1 MIHQIS
7 QKITDFLIF
16 KGIIEKEDSDVYV
29 YGYETFISGIIDFFL
44 IITIGVFLKC
54 PFNAFIFFIMFVSI
68 RLYTGGYHADTYVKC
83 KITMI
88 LILLTVLGL
97 SLIEFPFYTI
107 SLLMILLSITVYFQ
121 APIENK
127 NKPLDE
133 MEKKKYHRISI
144 ILSLLWGIIAIMIYF
159 FSINISVTI
168 SSTAFFITMLMI
180 VEIYRKEEKK
190 NEKE

>member
-1 MIHQIS
+1 
-7 QKITDFLIF
+7 
-16 KGIIEKEDSDVYV
+16 
-29 YGYETFISGIIDFFL
+29 
-44 IITIGVFLKC
+44 
-54 PFNAFIFFIMFVSI
+54 
-68 RLYTGGYHADTYVKC
+68 GGYHADTYVKC

-88 LILLTVLGL
+88 LILLIVLGL

-133 MEKKKYHRISI
+133 MEKKKYHRISM